1 MLTCIGKLNPE
12 SFAILDGQDSHVV
25 LAPDLPTWDD
35 NQSPQYRKSYRQPHR
50 ILRLPDTNLFSVELQ
65 VGRGLPQIRVDLS
78 HPVPSIVLPGR
89 ALAPIRAA
97 TWRICW
103 PEICRGTCACVGVSI
118 HPNTPGSPVD
128 RLLYWDLA
136 DCLPCRVDTRAHVV
150 GLPAA
155 DFTMTLT
162 VCWTGCRLK
171 ASLTYQF
178 ADLPLSA
185 ARTLRRE
192 VWLERRDASSL
203 TLSPFISTAW
213 GFAEVEMRFVGF
225 LRHGVLELKTL
236 CRWRILQQLMA
247 VIQSGKERDE
257 FDIWSSVEQRVKNL
271 PFPKT
276 IRNQFRLV
284 KYVISGFVY
293 SILLCQS

>member
-50 ILRLPDTNLFSVELQ
+50 LLRLPDTNLFSVELQ

-78 HPVPSIVLPGR
+78 HPVPSIVLPER
-89 ALAPIRAA
+89 PPAPIRAA
-97 TWRICW
+97 TWRIRW

-118 HPNTPGSPVD
+118 HPNTPGSPWPD
-128 RLLYWDLA
+128 DLFV
-136 DCLPCRVDTRAHVV
+136 LEKLFLGV
-150 GLPAA
+150 PAA

-257 FDIWSSVEQRVKNL
+257 FDIWSNVEQRVKSL

-284 KYVISGFVY
+284 NFRRICGEVSRNM
-293 SILLCQS
+293 